1 METFL
6 PFRPQ
11 HGENKCVSGIKK
23 YYYYSEISFCRP
35 KNVPLVLVLFDSVQ
49 CDRVKSVTIFVS
61 GKLSE
66 IGTGANKVTD

>member
-1 METFL
+1 METL
-6 PFRPQ
+6 LHFRPQ
-11 HGENKCVSGIKK
+11 HGEKKYVSGIKK

-35 KNVPLVLVLFDSVQ
+35 KNLPLALVLFDSVQ

-66 IGTGANKVTD
+66 MGTGANNMTD